1 MVQVPAVTN
10 VAVVPEAVQTPGV
23 VELRVT
29 APSELASA
37 ESVSGTPTVCVP
49 GFANVMVCV
58 V

>member
-10 VAVVPEAVQTPGV
+10 VAVVPETVQTAGV
-23 VELRVT
+23 AEVRVT
-29 APSELASA
+29 AASELASD

-49 GFANVMVCV
+49 GLANVTVCV